1 MREVFGERGNPY
13 DSAARAIKPT
23 EVGDAAKRPNHDKTQ
38 VNTARRD
45 ISGCPRRGG
54 RCGDRVQGSIPIASR
69 RELSLK
75 KGSSGIK
82 ERHQFRF
89 YLNSPH
95 PFRRHT
101 VPCSK
106 SGGSP
111 WRFAVSDEVISPFLP
126 TIFRRWCDPS
136 GKTEKQHFC
145 PSKSRVQIL
154 FCSRPV
160 CVYYWRRR
168 NTLIL

>member
-82 ERHQFRF
+82 ERHHSTSLIQFDECRPRF
-89 YLNSPH
+89 DARTTG
-95 PFRRHT
+95 F
-101 VPCSK
+101 
-106 SGGSP
+106 
-111 WRFAVSDEVISPFLP
+111 FAVEDNTSCDFKDDDFLL
-126 TIFRRWCDPS
+126 
-136 GKTEKQHFC
+136 H
-145 PSKSRVQIL
+145 
-154 FCSRPV
+154 
-160 CVYYWRRR
+160 Y
-168 NTLIL
+168 TLLTRYF